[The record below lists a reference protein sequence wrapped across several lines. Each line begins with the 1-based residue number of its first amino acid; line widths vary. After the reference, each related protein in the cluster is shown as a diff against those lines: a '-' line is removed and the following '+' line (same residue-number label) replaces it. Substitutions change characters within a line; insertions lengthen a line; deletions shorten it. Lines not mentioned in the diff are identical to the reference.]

1 MSKIYK
7 FLLIF
12 NFCGAQITEPSRKR
26 KLVEEMYSYLE
37 IGLPPASVRARAP
50 REGSIEW
57 LIMFFDTHHTW
68 QWLPS
73 TKLIPLG
80 ALS

>member
-1 MSKIYK
+1 
-7 FLLIF
+7 
-12 NFCGAQITEPSRKR
+12 
-26 KLVEEMYSYLE
+26 MYSYLE
-37 IGLPPASVRARAP
+37 LGLPPAAVRARAP

-57 LIMFFDTHHTW
+57 LIMFFDKHHTW

-80 ALS
+80 TGT